1 MRPVMLCLVF
11 GIALLNLNCSKDR
24 LYSGSK
30 NPLSTTTDTLMFDTV
45 FTGIGSVT
53 RNFRIK
59 NTQSSPVKITSIV
72 LQGGSQSS
80 FIINVDGSSGTV
92 FKDLILEPDDSLY
105 VFVQI
110 KINPNDINSP
120 FIISDKLI
128 VRVNDQIT
136 EVQLEA
142 WGQNA
147 YYHKPFHAIKFKDG
161 SYLPYSLIS
170 EQLQA
175 VTASGNRYTLKTDKP
190 HVIYGYLVV
199 DSVEELTV
207 PANVKLYMNYKAG
220 LWVYRYGTLKIE
232 GTLNQPVLIQGA
244 RREPE
249 YLGSTGQWDRIWINE
264 GSNQNSIRNAIIKDG
279 FIGVQTDV
287 FGTTLGGPGKLVL
300 ENTYIQNM
308 SKYGIQAM
316 GYQIEASNVLV
327 SNCQER
333 LLNIELNGNYRFLH
347 CNFINF
353 WSQSARE
360 EASIRWN
367 NYSEIEKKITV
378 FPLQLYFGNCILD
391 GNKDEELKQDTK
403 SNSELYVQFSNTWI
417 KTLRG
422 SSDGLFSNCVASK
435 TSLEYKNP
443 ENYQFKLKTSSNQ
456 IRFFNSPSAQSDAS
470 KVPFDIEGILRNTQQ
485 VTLGVFEDP

>member
-147 YYHKPFHAIKFKDG
+147 Y
-161 SYLPYSLIS
+161 
-170 EQLQA
+170 
-175 VTASGNRYTLKTDKP
+175 
-190 HVIYGYLVV
+190 
-199 DSVEELTV
+199 
-207 PANVKLYMNYKAG
+207 
-220 LWVYRYGTLKIE
+220 
-232 GTLNQPVLIQGA
+232 
-244 RREPE
+244 
-249 YLGSTGQWDRIWINE
+249 
-264 GSNQNSIRNAIIKDG
+264 
-279 FIGVQTDV
+279 
-287 FGTTLGGPGKLVL
+287 
-300 ENTYIQNM
+300 
-308 SKYGIQAM
+308 
-316 GYQIEASNVLV
+316 
-327 SNCQER
+327 
-333 LLNIELNGNYRFLH
+333 
-347 CNFINF
+347 
-353 WSQSARE
+353 
-360 EASIRWN
+360 
-367 NYSEIEKKITV
+367 
-378 FPLQLYFGNCILD
+378 
-391 GNKDEELKQDTK
+391 
-403 SNSELYVQFSNTWI
+403 
-417 KTLRG
+417 
-422 SSDGLFSNCVASK
+422 
-435 TSLEYKNP
+435 
-443 ENYQFKLKTSSNQ
+443 
-456 IRFFNSPSAQSDAS
+456 
-470 KVPFDIEGILRNTQQ
+470 
-485 VTLGVFEDP
+485 